1 MVRLIRLVKLFKYA
15 EQTNAKKTKD
25 GQVIPEVV
33 ELEDDDEE
41 MLPES
46 HVGTEMTERTT
57 KKVIMGVLGMLIAI
71 PNLQSDATDYTKNYA
86 LRLLSD
92 QRIEAMGY
100 YSSNGLNLDTFESDT
115 NYMSMKGVWEGTRD
129 YLISDTKCFSIKF
142 EIEEGQ
148 EWKDD
153 VFEAGVENES
163 FGDYETQESLKL
175 RAAEMTSYKI
185 TNNGT
190 IITAK
195 FNMEAD
201 SQEASEKSLILT
213 TVVIFILGGVTMLFT
228 QDVNR
233 KVLRPIETMIEL
245 VKEIS
250 ENPLAKEF
258 KSISNK
264 DIHNKND
271 GMETTLILQ
280 TITKIA
286 GLMRVGFGEAGAEII
301 AKNLG
306 KSDSAGMS
314 LLGDGVKI
322 KSIFGFC
329 DIRNFTDTTECLQ
342 EEVMLFVNRIANI
355 LHGIVVQCK
364 GAANKNIGDAF
375 LLTWKLHEERMV
387 KGGSQEFVADQA
399 LLSLLKT
406 TAEMARHED
415 FICNFS
421 STALS
426 ILYER
431 MPGYKCKMGCGLHMG
446 WAVEGA
452 IGSDKKI
459 DASYISP
466 HVNWAEFLE
475 SSTKEYGVPVLM
487 SEPFWRL
494 LSPELKKITRQVDH
508 IKKSASDEVT
518 GIYTFDVNPDFDF
531 KSMSIIGSGSN
542 KTNRRKG
549 TATAAERGRRTPTL
563 TKKELKAGAGKQR
576 RKTGTNSLVPAT
588 VGEDVAPNEME
599 EVAEESPDEGA
610 KGGKAAASQ
619 GHGGIGNAPVIILPE
634 YTVDIWNQD
643 EDLVAMRTHM
653 NDEIYDTFDKGMQQ
667 FIKGDW
673 TAAKEFFNRVLAI
686 TDGKDGPAINIMKH
700 MEDDYGGTPPPGW
713 QGYRDMS

>member
-1 MVRLIRLVKLFKYA
+1 
-15 EQTNAKKTKD
+15 
-25 GQVIPEVV
+25 
-33 ELEDDDEE
+33 
-41 MLPES
+41 
-46 HVGTEMTERTT
+46 
-57 KKVIMGVLGMLIAI
+57 MLIAI
-71 PNLQSDATDYTKNYA
+71 PNLQSDPVDFSKNYA
-86 LRLLSD
+86 VRLLSA
-92 QRIEAMGY
+92 QR
-100 YSSNGLNLDTFESDT
+100 
-115 NYMSMKGVWEGTRD
+115 
-129 YLISDTKCFSIKF
+129 
-142 EIEEGQ
+142 
-148 EWKDD
+148 
-153 VFEAGVENES
+153 FEASNRWSELNVTNEEKEEDADYS
-163 FGDYETQESLKL
+163 RMKNAWQLTEKYVLKETGCFNIEYAYFSDPEHTVFGKRHGEGYVTSAEDEDLRGPEFNTFSLNNNV
-175 RAAEMTSYKI
+175 TKI
-185 TNNGT
+185 TAMFSVKKDVN
-190 IITAK
+190 
-195 FNMEAD
+195 D
-201 SQEASEKSLILT
+201 ASDKSLMLT
-213 TVVIFILGGVTMLFT
+213 TVVILLLGGITMAFT
-228 QDVNR
+228 QDVNNM
-233 KVLRPIETMIEL
+233 VLRPIETMIEL

-258 KSISNK
+258 KSASN
-264 DIHNKND
+264 IHKKND

-301 AKNLG
+301 GKNLA

-355 LHGIVVQCK
+355 LHGIVVQCH

-375 LLTWKLHEERMV
+375 LLTWKLHDDRMV
-387 KGGSQEFVADQA
+387 KGGTQEYVADEA

-466 HVNWAEFLE
+466 HVNWSEFLE

-487 SEPFWRL
+487 SEPFWKL
-494 LSPELKKITRQVDH
+494 LSPVLKKLTRQVDH

-518 GIYTFDVNPDFDF
+518 GLYTYDVNPDFDF
-531 KSMSIIGSGSN
+531 KSMQMISTSG
-542 KTNRRKG
+542 TVRHRP
-549 TATAAERGRRTPTL
+549 AQAERSRRTPTL
-563 TKKELKAGAGKQR
+563 TKKEIGTGVPGRATQRSNAGGR
-576 RKTGTNSLVPAT
+576 RKTNQAGSLMSKTGSTKTVEEEPAHHHAAHNHKAATGSHNSL
-588 VGEDVAPNEME
+588 GD
-599 EVAEESPDEGA
+599 
-610 KGGKAAASQ
+610 
-619 GHGGIGNAPVIILPE
+619 APVIVLPK
-634 YTVDIWNQD
+634 YTTDIWKTD
-643 EDLVAMRTHM
+643 EDLIAMRTHM
-653 NDEIYDTFDKGMQQ
+653 SDEIFELFENGMKE
-667 FIKGDW
+667 FIKGQWGD
-673 TAAKEFFNRVLAI
+673 AKAYFNNVLKI
-686 TDGKDGPAINIMKH
+686 TNDQDGPSKNILRH
-700 MEDDYGGTPPPGW
+700 IEEDYGGEPPPGW